1 MPDVLIVDDN
11 PTIREMLEDLL
22 LVNGYD
28 VDVAE
33 HGRAALDL
41 LEAGRVP
48 CVILL
53 DLRMPVMDGAG
64 LLEHLR
70 ASPHAR
76 VPVVV
81 RSSLVDEAG
90 QADDLAARYGCEV
103 IGKGAGVLPVLEAV
117 ARHCGRSASAA

>member
-1 MPDVLIVDDN
+1 MPDVLVVDDN

-22 LVNGYD
+22 LVNGYT
-28 VDVAE
+28 VDVAG

-48 CVILL
+48 RVILL
-53 DLRMPVMDGAG
+53 DLRMPVMDGAQ

-70 ASPHAR
+70 ASPHAC

-81 RSSLVDEAG
+81 RGSQVDEAG
-90 QADDLAARYGCEV
+90 QADALAARFGCEV
-103 IGKGAGVLPVLEAV
+103 IGTGAGLLPVLEAV
-117 ARHCGRSASAA
+117 ARHCGRELPVA